1 MFRVRRRSVRFCLLI
16 LTLVAGFAL
25 HGVQAAHM
33 KAATVSAPMGM
44 SASTAMPDGCDDC
57 DGCANGPGARSC
69 PLICCGFVAVVPSAA
84 APQVVAVALAYA
96 VEDVR
101 AVGLLGHPDPFP
113 PKFLVRA

>member
-1 MFRVRRRSVRFCLLI
+1 MFRVRRRSVRFCLLV
-16 LTLVAGFAL
+16 LALMAGFAL

-33 KAATVSAPMGM
+33 QTVIASAPMDM
-44 SASTAMPDGCDDC
+44 SAPAAMPDGCDDC
-57 DGCANGPGARSC
+57 DGCATDPGARSC

-96 VEDVR
+96 VDGIR
-101 AVGLLGHPDPFP
+101 GVGLSGHPDPFP

>member
-16 LTLVAGFAL
+16 LALMAGFVL

-33 KAATVSAPMGM
+33 QTVIASAPMDM
-44 SASTAMPDGCDDC
+44 SAPAAMPDGCEDCDDC
-57 DGCANGPGARSC
+57 AKGPGARSC
-69 PLICCGFVAVVPSAA
+69 PLICCGFVAVVPLAA

-96 VEDVR
+96 VDDIR
-101 AVGLLGHPDPFP
+101 GVGLSGHPDPFP